1 MTLQL
6 RPTFSESWYR
16 VQHLKPKL
24 RGGAQISRQFYR
36 GERWYVVRD
45 PAGNQ
50 YHRLS
55 DAAYAFV
62 GLLDGHRTIG
72 EAWEL
77 VGGQLADDAPTQPEV
92 IQILTQLYAA
102 NLIETNISL
111 DATVLLRRYKK
122 QQMQKTKGRLMNILF
137 PRIPIWDPDWW
148 LKMWMPLARVVL
160 SPAGMVVWLIVVGWA
175 MFALL
180 PHWDK
185 LKATGWETI
194 NFSANPINALW
205 LGAAFIV
212 LKLIHEAGHG
222 FFCRRFGG
230 EVHELGVMFLV
241 LMPAPYVDASSAW
254 SFPNKWHRILVGA
267 GGMVFEIFVAALAA
281 FVWINTMQTADP
293 MGQWIHQMA
302 YNIMLIASVSTVVFN
317 ANPLLRYDGYY
328 MLSDYLEIPN
338 LQHRS
343 REYSLYLIKRHL
355 FRVKWSQ
362 PLPPVNHRPWLLLYN
377 YTSGPYRIFVGLAIM
392 LMVLYQLP
400 EQLKILGMI
409 LFLGSIITFFGIP
422 LYKSLKYLLIEPELH
437 RKRTLAWSY
446 TLGFIGLIGL
456 LVGYFNFPFFDVR
469 GEAVLL
475 PLAENRAPVFPRVSG
490 RVEQVVAKDGQPIKK
505 GDTILVMAN
514 EQLVAEYDQLVAQM
528 DRIKVQMAQD
538 PRRRAV
544 RPRRRDGRQTAA
556 GRSDQAIG
564 NRRPADERPDHR
576 LADRRHTGRA
586 QPHRSDRHLPRTHRR
601 TQRVAA
607 GSAGPAADRADL
619 RHRSARR
626 LRDHQPERRAAS
638 DRSHRSRRQAKIPRP
653 RPARQ
658 QPRRESEARVDQ
670 GSAHA
675 RRVHQPDPQRQH
687 EPKRRRQPKRR
698 PQRPVG
704 PEARRAAVRNAGRD
718 RQHRNPVPPG
728 PEGVRPRHLRRTPH
742 ALVVRGTLCATD
754 DPDDENAMSSLV
766 VGRGSMKPPRR
777 STHDPPPTTHEPH
790 VHLRSQRNLH
800 RV

>member
-528 DRIKVQMAQD
+528 DRIKVQMRAAEQSDPAVAMAAKQQLDGLTKQLEIVGQQMKDLTIVSPIDGTLVAPNLIGLTGTYLERTGERNASQQGQQGPQPIAQIYATDQLVAYAIINQKDAQLLTEATEAGGKQKFHAHVRLASNPGVNLKPESIKEVRTPVASTSQIRSASMSQSAGGSQSVD
-538 PRRRAV
+538 PSDPSGQKLAEPQFEMPVVIDNTETQFLPGQKAYVRVTFDERRTLWWYAV
-544 RPRRRDGRQTAA
+544 RYVRQMIQT
-556 GRSDQAIG
+556 
-564 NRRPADERPDHR
+564 
-576 LADRRHTGRA
+576 TK
-586 QPHRSDRHLPRTHRR
+586 
-601 TQRVAA
+601 TQ
-607 GSAGPAADRADL
+607 
-619 RHRSARR
+619 
-626 LRDHQPERRAAS
+626 
-638 DRSHRSRRQAKIPRP
+638 
-653 RPARQ
+653 
-658 QPRRESEARVDQ
+658 
-670 GSAHA
+670 
-675 RRVHQPDPQRQH
+675 
-687 EPKRRRQPKRR
+687 
-698 PQRPVG
+698 
-704 PEARRAAVRNAGRD
+704 
-718 RQHRNPVPPG
+718 
-728 PEGVRPRHLRRTPH
+728 
-742 ALVVRGTLCATD
+742 
-754 DPDDENAMSSLV
+754 
-766 VGRGSMKPPRR
+766 
-777 STHDPPPTTHEPH
+777 
-790 VHLRSQRNLH
+790 
-800 RV
+800 